1 MLPSA
6 PPKADGFT
14 TTMLPL
20 ELTEKNLNRN
30 IARLAIPAA
39 AENVLHMMVF
49 IVDIIMVGRLG
60 TEAIASV
67 GLAGAL
73 NFVLTIVFS
82 SLSAGTLSLVARHTG
97 ARERSM
103 AERVAAQSLLL
114 SIIVG
119 VTVAPALFH
128 YSDGIFHL
136 MGAEPEVLRLS
147 TLYFTIVI
155 YFLPC
160 RLIILTSSASL
171 RGAGDTRTPML
182 ITLVMNLTN
191 VFFNWLLIFGIWI
204 FPRMG
209 VAGAAWGT
217 VIAYM
222 VGATLSLAIL
232 FRGKALV
239 TLHLR
244 DMMGFD
250 TGVIKRVLWIS
261 LPATLDALLMQMG
274 YLVFIK
280 IVTMLGTAS
289 LAAHQIA
296 VRIESISFMPGYAL
310 GMSTATLV
318 GQSLGAKKEDLAR
331 LSMKRNCLFALLLM
345 CTFGVIFLIMPRQLG
360 MVFGPEEEVLRL
372 SSLCVMISA
381 IEQPALAIYMVYA
394 GGLRGAGDTM
404 SPMLITIVGTLF
416 FHLPMAYIFG
426 IVMGWG
432 LAGIWFGAALDWI
445 GRAIAVYILFRR
457 GRWRRL
463 KM

>member
-1 MLPSA
+1 
-6 PPKADGFT
+6 
-14 TTMLPL
+14 MLPL

-39 AENVLHMMVF
+39 TENVLHMMVF
-49 IVDIIMVGRLG
+49 IVDIIIVGRLG

-82 SLSAGTLSLVARHTG
+82 SLSAGTLSLVARYTG
-97 ARERSM
+97 AKQRPA

-114 SIIVG
+114 SIVVG
-119 VTVAPALFH
+119 ITLAPVLFH
-128 YSDGIFHL
+128 YSDSIFYL
-136 MGAEPEVLRLS
+136 MSAEPGVMSLS
-147 TLYFTIVI
+147 TLYFTTVI
-155 YFLPC
+155 SFLPC
-160 RLIILTSSASL
+160 RLIILTGSASL

-182 ITLVMNLTN
+182 ITLVMNVTNALLTWFL
-191 VFFNWLLIFGIWI
+191 VFGVWI
-204 FPRMG
+204 FPRME

-217 VIAYM
+217 AIAYV
-222 VGATLSLAIL
+222 VGAIMSLTVL
-232 FRGKALV
+232 FRGKSILV
-239 TLHLR
+239 LHLG

-250 TGVIKRVLWIS
+250 REVIKKVLWIS
-261 LPATLDALLMQMG
+261 LPATLDAFLTQLG

-280 IVTMLGTAS
+280 IVTMLGTVP

-310 GMSTATLV
+310 GVSTATLV

-345 CTFGVIFLIMPRQLG
+345 CTFGIIFLLLPRQLAS
-360 MVFGPEEEVLRL
+360 VFAPELDVLRL

-416 FHLPMAYIFG
+416 FHVPMAYVFG
-426 IVMGWG
+426 IVFGWG

-445 GRAIAVYILFRR
+445 GRSIAVYILFRR

-463 KM
+463 KI

>member
-1 MLPSA
+1 
-6 PPKADGFT
+6 
-14 TTMLPL
+14 MLPL
-20 ELTEKNLNRN
+20 ELTEERLNRN

-60 TEAIASV
+60 TKAIAAV

-82 SLSAGTLSLVARHTG
+82 SLSAGTLSLVARHSG
-97 ARERSM
+97 AMEKAQ

-114 SIIVG
+114 SIAVG
-119 VTVAPALFH
+119 VAIAPILFF
-128 YSDGIFHL
+128 YSDGIFFL
-136 MGAEPEVLRLS
+136 MGAEPEVTRLS
-147 TLYFTIVI
+147 TLYFATVI
-155 YFLPC
+155 SFLPC
-160 RLIILTSSASL
+160 RLIILTCSASL

-182 ITLVMNLTN
+182 ITLVMNVTN
-191 VFFNWLLIFGIWI
+191 ALFNWLLIFGIWI
-204 FPRMG
+204 FPRME

-217 VIAYM
+217 VIAYL
-222 VGATLSLAIL
+222 VGSTISLAVL
-232 FRGKALV
+232 LRGKALV

-250 TGVIKRVLWIS
+250 GRVIKRILWIS
-261 LPATLDALLMQMG
+261 LPATLDAFLTQLG

-280 IVTMLGTAS
+280 IVTMLGTVS

-310 GMSTATLV
+310 GVSTATLV

-331 LSMKRNCLFALLLM
+331 LSMKRNCFFALLLM
-345 CTFGVIFLIMPRQLG
+345 CTFGVIFLLFPRQLAK
-360 MVFGPEEEVLRL
+360 VFGPEEDVLRL

-416 FHLPMAYIFG
+416 FHVPMAYILG

-445 GRAIAVYILFRR
+445 GRSIAVYILFRR
-457 GRWRRL
+457 GRWRKL
-463 KM
+463 KV

>member
-1 MLPSA
+1 M
-6 PPKADGFT
+6 F
-14 TTMLPL
+14 PL

-39 AENVLHMMVF
+39 AENVLHMLVF

-97 ARERSM
+97 ARERAV

-114 SIIVG
+114 SAVVG
-119 VTVAPALFH
+119 IAVAPALFH
-128 YSDGIFHL
+128 YSDSIFHI
-136 MGAEPEVLRLS
+136 MGAEPGVLRLS
-147 TLYFTIVI
+147 TLYFTTVI
-155 YFLPC
+155 CFLPC

-191 VFFNWLLIFGIWI
+191 VLFNWLLIFGIWV
-204 FPRMG
+204 FPRME
-209 VAGAAWGT
+209 VVGAAWGT
-217 VIAYM
+217 VIAYL
-222 VGATLSLAIL
+222 VGASMSLAIL

-239 TLHLR
+239 TLHLG

-250 TGVIKRVLWIS
+250 REVIKRVLWIS
-261 LPATLDALLMQMG
+261 LPATLDALLMQLG

-280 IVTMLGTAS
+280 IVTMLGTVS

-310 GMSTATLV
+310 GVSTATLV

-331 LSMKRNCLFALLLM
+331 LSMRRNCLFALLLM
-345 CTFGVIFLIMPRQLG
+345 CAFGVTFLVLPRQLG

-404 SPMLITIVGTLF
+404 SPMLITLVGTLF
-416 FHLPMAYIFG
+416 FHVPMAYVFG
-426 IVMGWG
+426 IVLGWG

-463 KM
+463 KV

>member
-1 MLPSA
+1 
-6 PPKADGFT
+6 
-14 TTMLPL
+14 MLPL
-20 ELTEKNLNRN
+20 ELTEERLNKN

-60 TEAIASV
+60 TDAIASV

-97 ARERSM
+97 ARERAA
-103 AERVAAQSLLL
+103 AERVGAQSLLL
-114 SIIVG
+114 SIMVG
-119 VTVAPALFH
+119 VAAAPSLFL
-128 YSDGIFHL
+128 YSDSIFYL
-136 MGAEPEVLRLS
+136 MGAEPAVTGLA
-147 TLYFTIVI
+147 TLYFSTVI
-155 YFLPC
+155 SFLPC

-182 ITLVMNLTN
+182 ITLIMNLNN
-191 VFFNWLLIFGIWI
+191 VLFNWLLIFGIWI
-204 FPRMG
+204 FPRME

-217 VIAYM
+217 VIAYLI
-222 VGATLSLAIL
+222 GATMSLAIL
-232 FRGKALV
+232 LRGKAV
-239 TLHLR
+239 VRLHLR
-244 DMMGFD
+244 DMMGLD
-250 TGVIKRVLWIS
+250 WEVIKRVLWIS
-261 LPATLDALLMQMG
+261 LPAALDAFLMQLG

-280 IVTMLGTAS
+280 IVTMLGTVS
-289 LAAHQIA
+289 LAAHQVA

-310 GMSTATLV
+310 GVSTATLV
-318 GQSLGAKKEDLAR
+318 GQSLGAKKEDLAH

-345 CTFGVIFLIMPRQLG
+345 CTFGVIFLVFPRQLAR
-360 MVFGPEEEVLRL
+360 VFSPEEDVLYL

-404 SPMLITIVGTLF
+404 SPMLITTVGTLF
-416 FHLPMAYIFG
+416 FHVPMAYVFG
-426 IVMGWG
+426 IVLGWG

-445 GRAIAVYILFRR
+445 GRAIAVYIFFRR

-463 KM
+463 KV